1 MPNRI
6 VFHIDANSAFLSWSA
21 AYRVLIL
28 GEKQDLREI
37 PSVVAGDQA
46 SRRSIILAKSG
57 PAKQY
62 GIQTGEPLFQALEK
76 YPHLA
81 VVKPDYGLYVA
92 CSRQMVGLLR
102 RVAPAVEQYSIDE
115 AWADMT
121 GTEGLYGPPMQAA
134 EMLRERIHR
143 ELGFTVNIGVSSNK
157 LLAKLPGIFK
167 SPIGFTACF
176 RKKFRKSCGRCRYG
190 VCFWLDLRLKPNCTV
205 WESRP

>member
-92 CSRQMVGLLR
+92 CSPANGRGCCAGWLRQ
-102 RVAPAVEQYSIDE
+102 
-115 AWADMT
+115 
-121 GTEGLYGPPMQAA
+121 
-134 EMLRERIHR
+134 
-143 ELGFTVNIGVSSNK
+143 
-157 LLAKLPGIFK
+157 
-167 SPIGFTACF
+167 
-176 RKKFRKSCGRCRYG
+176 
-190 VCFWLDLRLKPNCTV
+190 
-205 WESRP
+205 